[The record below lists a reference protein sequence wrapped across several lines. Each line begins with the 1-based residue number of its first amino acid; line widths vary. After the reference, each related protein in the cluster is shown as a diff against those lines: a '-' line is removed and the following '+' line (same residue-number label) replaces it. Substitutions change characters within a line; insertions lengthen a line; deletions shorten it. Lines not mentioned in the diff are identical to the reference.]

1 MGLQKELEQRTHHN
15 ERREDVS
22 VFVPGNN
29 LGEDVDTTGHGGI
42 KGREV
47 SQRYPLLIKLD
58 IGIQRHK
65 VNGMRT
71 ESLLNLAPCGSGEL
85 AILIGEHSGRRISWV
100 AGGRSE
106 IQLDV
111 RVTAQ

>member
-1 MGLQKELEQRTHHN
+1 M
-15 ERREDVS
+15 
-22 VFVPGNN
+22 
-29 LGEDVDTTGHGGI
+29 
-42 KGREV
+42 

-65 VNGMRT
+65 VNGMGT
-71 ESLLNLAPCGSGEL
+71 ESLLNLAPCGSREL
-85 AILIGEHSGRRISWV
+85 AILIREHSGRRISWV